1 MTEVGLSG
9 GKARFAGVELV
20 SYSLLITQL
29 SNRVAPLAEEAEPH
43 SQRSLLLEGICRVS
57 LITSASFPTLQGA
70 GSSGP
75 GITLG

>member
-1 MTEVGLSG
+1 MSEVGLTG

-20 SYSLLITQL
+20 SYFLLITQL
-29 SNRVAPLAEEAEPH
+29 SNRVAPLAEEAEPY
-43 SQRSLLLEGICRVS
+43 SQRSLLEGICRVS
-57 LITSASFPTLQGA
+57 LITSASFPTLQGE